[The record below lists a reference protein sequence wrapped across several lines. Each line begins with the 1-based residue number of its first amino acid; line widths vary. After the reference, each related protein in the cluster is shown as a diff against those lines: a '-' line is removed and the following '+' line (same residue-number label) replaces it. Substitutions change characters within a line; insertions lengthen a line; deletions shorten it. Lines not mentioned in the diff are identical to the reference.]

1 MSLSLIE
8 AIEATWCGQPQHLIL
23 MSLVLLT
30 LKSLFLIS
38 EPHLAPYS
46 LPWDCCHTQQ
56 GH

>member
-1 MSLSLIE
+1 MSISLIE
-8 AIEATWCGQPQHLIL
+8 AIEATWCGQPQRLIL

-38 EPHLAPYS
+38 EPHLTPYS
-46 LPWDCCHTQQ
+46 LFWDCCHTQQ